1 MHRIKILGLLILLSL
16 GFKSAIG
23 AQPAAEPGW
32 THGVV
37 LFGEARKK
45 KDATPILEREY
56 RPFHFYGNT
65 VRRQYYRGTPVPS
78 IGDGLQ
84 AARATV
90 VRRQ

>member
-1 MHRIKILGLLILLSL
+1 MFRTTILSL
-16 GFKSAIG
+16 LVVLSFSSKTTI
-23 AQPAAEPGW
+23 AAEHAGEPGW

-37 LFGEARKK
+37 LFGDARKK

-65 VRRQYYRGTPVPS
+65 VRRQYYRGTSVPS
-78 IGDGLQ
+78 VTDGFQ

-90 VRRQ
+90 VRRN